1 MAIKFP
7 KANLDKDL
15 VNLSNNELAQYL
27 SDLTDDI
34 YTSLTNNKLTLMNI
48 LIGYKIRVERK
59 LEERLNNKVETI
71 KNSQCGAQTL
81 KKYLYQ

>member
-48 LIGYKIRVERK
+48 LIGYKIRVETK
-59 LEERLNNKVETI
+59 LEERLKNKAETI
-71 KNSQCGAQTL
+71 KI
-81 KKYLYQ
+81 

>member
-1 MAIKFP
+1 MITKFP

-15 VNLSNNELAQYL
+15 TRLSNNELAEYL

-34 YTSLTNNKLTLMNI
+34 YSTLKDNKLTLMNV

-59 LEERLNNKVETI
+59 LEERLKNKIETI
-71 KNSQCGAQTL
+71 KT
-81 KKYLYQ
+81 

>member
-71 KNSQCGAQTL
+71 KI
-81 KKYLYQ
+81 

>member
-27 SDLTDDI
+27 SDLTDDV
-34 YTSLTNNKLTLMNI
+34 YTALKNNKLTLMNV

-71 KNSQCGAQTL
+71 KI
-81 KKYLYQ
+81 

>member
-34 YTSLTNNKLTLMNI
+34 HSAVKDNKFTLMNV

-59 LEERLNNKVETI
+59 LEERLKNKVETI
-71 KNSQCGAQTL
+71 KI
-81 KKYLYQ
+81 